1 MKLAVDKATEA
12 EYACKIMALPQP
24 GETPGENENTREDI
38 FKEIDI
44 LCSLNHDNVVF
55 LKEYFEDGNKV
66 GGDGSA
72 AACWSRSLV
81 ESTNG
86 PVGMSHAIASDPDA
100 VDTTTVT
107 KHGIMASFN
116 PICWASVGHPVH
128 RCPARN
134 AAASDHLCMCSRR
147 CT

>member
-55 LKEYFEDGNKV
+55 LKEYFEEHAAEKWVAGRGNL
-66 GGDGSA
+66 GSV
-72 AACWSRSLV
+72 R
-81 ESTNG
+81 
-86 PVGMSHAIASDPDA
+86 
-100 VDTTTVT
+100 
-107 KHGIMASFN
+107 HG
-116 PICWASVGHPVH
+116 SVQ
-128 RCPARN
+128 RDSA
-134 AAASDHLCMCSRR
+134 
-147 CT
+147 

>member
-1 MKLAVDKATEA
+1 MPCAGFAVVKLAVDKATDA

-66 GGDGSA
+66 GVLA
-72 AACWSRSLV
+72 ALV
-81 ESTNG
+81 PAGAG
-86 PVGMSHAIASDPDA
+86 PQWIAAMALWVCHKTIISDPDA
-100 VDTTTVT
+100 LDTTKVIN
-107 KHGIMASFN
+107 HGIMA
-116 PICWASVGHPVH
+116 
-128 RCPARN
+128 
-134 AAASDHLCMCSRR
+134 
-147 CT
+147 